1 MDVTDATMNLAT
13 NPNPIPQI
21 LVVDDDQDLRERV
34 ADYLTQHG
42 YGVHLASDGITM
54 EQALAA
60 APIDLI
66 VLDVMMP
73 GEDGL
78 SICRRVADGG
88 GPAIIMVSAMG
99 EEIDRILGLE
109 LGADDYLAKPCSPRE
124 LLARVRAVLRRREDN
139 RAGAPPKGKAYY
151 FLGFTLDGVRR
162 TLRAPNGVSILL
174 TAGEFSLLSA
184 FLDNPQRILSRDQL
198 IEKARGADSDVFDR
212 AVDVQISRLRRK
224 LHDCSPQ
231 EIIKT
236 YRGAGYMFDA
246 KVTRP

>member
-1 MDVTDATMNLAT
+1 MSLAA
-13 NPNPIPQI
+13 NPVPIPQV
-21 LVVDDDQDLRERV
+21 LVVDDDDVLRASV
-34 ADYLTQHG
+34 ADYLSQHG
-42 YGVHLASDGITM
+42 YGVHVAADALGMDKI
-54 EQALAA
+54 LAA
-60 APIDLI
+60 EPIDLI

-78 SICRRVADGG
+78 SVCRRLTDAG

-99 EEIDRILGLE
+99 DEIDRILGLE
-109 LGADDYLAKPCSPRE
+109 LGADDYLGKPCSPRE
-124 LLARVRAVLRRREDN
+124 LLARVRAVLRRREE
-139 RAGAPPKGKAYY
+139 AAPGATPKGKAYY

-174 TAGEFSLLSA
+174 TAGEFSLLSV

-198 IEKARGADSDVFDR
+198 IEKARGADADVFDR

-236 YRGAGYMFDA
+236 YRGAGYLFDA